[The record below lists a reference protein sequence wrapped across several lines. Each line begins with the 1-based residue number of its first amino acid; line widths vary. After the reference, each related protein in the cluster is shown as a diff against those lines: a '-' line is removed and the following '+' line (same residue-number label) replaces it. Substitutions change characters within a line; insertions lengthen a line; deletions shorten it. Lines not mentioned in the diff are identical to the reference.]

1 MTNVKKLTNQELIA
15 KLKFLVAEEKKNIA
29 AQIVLLKEV
38 RKRKMALEMG
48 YSNLL
53 EFCVGEL
60 GLTRDQALK
69 RSQAATAVEKEPVF
83 LDMLKKGETSVSS
96 LCLIAPKLTEKTQ
109 EEIRAF
115 VPGKTKREVEAFV
128 STLKRDG
135 TREDRPQTIK
145 VVLDVE
151 PEILEKLQRA
161 RKLLKK
167 NKAHVSNEDIL
178 KEALE
183 LLLDKKDPVRK
194 AERVCKRSVKKNSDA
209 PEHMPK
215 KRSRY
220 IPMAQRHNL
229 YSGPRKQCSYVS
241 PTSRRCQEMHGL
253 EIDHIHMFSQGGS
266 HSPENLRLLCPN
278 HNKFLSERALGYGYL
293 DCRKVT

>member
-1 MTNVKKLTNQELIA
+1 MTNVKKLNNKELIQ
-15 KLKFLVAEEKKNIA
+15 KLTFLVAEEKKNIA

-69 RSQAATAVEKEPVF
+69 RSQAAATVAKEPVF
-83 LDMLKKGETSVSS
+83 LDMLKKDETSVSS
-96 LCLIAPKLTEKTQ
+96 LSLIAPKLTEKTQ

-115 VPGKTKREVEAFV
+115 VPCKTKREVEAFV
-128 STLKRDG
+128 STLNRDG

-151 PEILEKLQRA
+151 PEVLEKLHRA

-178 KEALE
+178 KEALD

-194 AERVCKRSVKKNSDA
+194 AERAAKREAPKKSDA
-209 PEHMPK
+209 PVHTPK
-215 KRSRY
+215 KRTRY
-220 IPMAQRHNL
+220 IPMARRHDL
-229 YSGPRKQCSYVS
+229 YSGPTKQCDYMS
-241 PTSRRCQEMHGL
+241 PTGRQCQEKHGL
-253 EIDHIHMFSQGGS
+253 EIDHIHMFSQGGT
-266 HSPENLRLLCPN
+266 HSPENLRLLCPT
-278 HNKFLSERALGYGYL
+278 HNKFLAEKALGYGFFN
-293 DCRKVT
+293 REAT

>member
-1 MTNVKKLTNQELIA
+1 MTNVKKLNNQELME
-15 KLKFLVAEEKKNIA
+15 KLTFLVSEEKKNIA

-48 YSNLL
+48 YTNLL

-69 RSQAATAVEKEPVF
+69 RSQAAATVEKEPVF
-83 LDMLKKGETSVSS
+83 LDMLKKGEISVSS
-96 LCLIAPKLTEKTQ
+96 LSLIAPKLTEKTQ

-128 STLKRDG
+128 STLNRDG

-145 VVLDVE
+145 VVLDLE
-151 PEILEKLQRA
+151 PEVLEKLHRA

-178 KEALE
+178 TEALE

-194 AERVCKRSVKKNSDA
+194 AERAVKRKTHQKSDA
-209 PEHMPK
+209 PIRK
-215 KRSRY
+215 KNRTPIWAKNALISSRY
-220 IPMAQRHNL
+220 
-229 YSGPRKQCSYVS
+229 
-241 PTSRRCQEMHGL
+241 
-253 EIDHIHMFSQGGS
+253 
-266 HSPENLRLLCPN
+266 
-278 HNKFLSERALGYGYL
+278 
-293 DCRKVT
+293 